1 MSEGDRIKSSV
12 RCLCVLVPL
21 MGCTWILGIFY
32 VNDKSA
38 WMQYVFALC
47 NSLQGFFIF
56 LFHGLLNKQLHN
68 AIRSR
73 HKRYMDSHSLTKT
86 QSTKRSEVTCAIN
99 PVYSSDVP
107 IKSPSKPNPILK
119 YGRKLSVQ
127 LAKTGSYSPMQE
139 SDEKEFVHD

>member
-21 MGCTWILGIFY
+21 MGCTWLLGVFY
-32 VNDKSA
+32 VNERSA
-38 WMQYVFALC
+38 WMQYLFALC
-47 NSLQGFFIF
+47 ISLQGLFIF

-68 AIRSR
+68 AIRRR
-73 HKRYMDSHSLTKT
+73 HQKYTDSDSLTET
-86 QSTKRSEVTCAIN
+86 QDTGQTEFQCTMN

-107 IKSPSKPNPILK
+107 IQSPSKPNPILK

-127 LAKTGSYSPMQE
+127 LTKTGSYSPMQE
-139 SDEKEFVHD
+139 SDE